1 MIDIEYAIF
10 NRVAMKVREVFPG
23 IFMMTGEYVR
33 SPSSFPAVS
42 LVEMDNGTRTDTIDS
57 GSNENHANVM
67 YEVNVYSNKSAGK
80 KSECKAIIALIDK
93 EMLAIGFSRVT
104 LTPVPN
110 EYDSTIYRMVARY
123 RASVSDNNTIY
134 RR

>member
-1 MIDIEYAIF
+1 MVDIENEVF
-10 NRVAMKVREVFPG
+10 DRVAKRVREQFPN
-23 IFMMTGEYVR
+23 IFMVGEYVK

-42 LVEMDNGTRTDTIDS
+42 LMEMDNSIRDITIDS

-67 YEVNVYSNKSAGK
+67 YEVNVYSNKTTGK
-80 KSECKAIIALIDK
+80 KSECKAIIALIDT
-93 EMLAIGFSRVT
+93 EMTEMGFVRST

-110 EYDSTIYRMVARY
+110 EYDSTIYRMVGRY
-123 RASVSDNNTIY
+123 RAAVSTDYKIY

>member
-1 MIDIEYAIF
+1 MIDIESAVF
-10 NRVAMKVREVFPG
+10 NAVATKVREQFPD
-23 IFMMTGEYVR
+23 IYMVGEYVK

-42 LVEMDNGTRTDTIDS
+42 LVEMDNAIRTDTIDS

-67 YEVNVYSNKSAGK
+67 YEVNVYSNKTTGK
-80 KSECKAIIALIDK
+80 KSECKAIIALIDN
-93 EMLAIGFSRVT
+93 EMMALGFVRFT

-110 EYDSTIYRMVARY
+110 MNDSTIYRMVGRY
-123 RASVSDNNTIY
+123 RATVSADNKIY

>member
-1 MIDIEYAIF
+1 MIDIENFVF
-10 NRVAMKVREVFPG
+10 NTVVARVREQYPN
-23 IFMMTGEYVR
+23 IYMAGEYVK

-42 LVEMDNGTRTDTIDS
+42 LVEMDNATRADTIDS

-67 YEVNVYSNKSAGK
+67 YEVNVYSNKTTGK
-80 KSECKAIIALIDK
+80 KSECKAIIALIDQ
-93 EMLAIGFSRVT
+93 EMLALGFARVT

-110 EYDSTIYRMVARY
+110 MNDSTIYRMVGRY
-123 RASVSDNNTIY
+123 RATVSSKHEII

>member
-1 MIDIEYAIF
+1 MIDIESAVF
-10 NRVAMKVREVFPG
+10 NRVATKVREVFPD
-23 IFMMTGEYVR
+23 IFFAGEYVK

-42 LVEMDNGTRTDTIDS
+42 LVEMDNSTRIDTIDS
-57 GSNENHANVM
+57 GSNENHVNVM
-67 YEVNVYSNKSAGK
+67 YEVNVYSNKTAGK
-80 KSECKAIIALIDK
+80 KSECREILALIDE
-93 EMLAIGFSRVT
+93 EMLAMGFSRST

-123 RASVSDNNTIY
+123 KATVSSDLKIF

>member
-1 MIDIEYAIF
+1 MIDIESAVF
-10 NRVAMKVREVFPG
+10 NAVATKVREQFPN
-23 IFMMTGEYVR
+23 IYMVGEYVK
-33 SPSSFPAVS
+33 SPSSFPSVS
-42 LVEMDNGTRTDTIDS
+42 LVEMDNAIRTDTIDS

-67 YEVNVYSNKSAGK
+67 YEVNVYSNKTTGK

-93 EMLAIGFSRVT
+93 EMLALGFVRFT

-110 EYDSTIYRMVARY
+110 MNDSTIYRMVGRY
-123 RASVSDNNTIY
+123 RATVSADNKIY

>member
-1 MIDIEYAIF
+1 MIDIEGEVF
-10 NRVAMKVREVFPG
+10 NRVATRVRGQFPN
-23 IFMMTGEYVR
+23 IFIVGEYVK

-42 LVEMDNGTRTDTIDS
+42 LVEMDNSTRTDTIDS

-67 YEVNVYSNKSAGK
+67 YEVEVYSNKTTGK
-80 KSECKAIIALIDK
+80 KSECKAIIALIDE
-93 EMLAIGFSRVT
+93 EMIALGFSRVT

-110 EYDSTIYRMVARY
+110 MNDSTIYRMVGRY
-123 RASVSDNNTIY
+123 RATVSSKHEII

>member
-1 MIDIEYAIF
+1 MIDIENEVF
-10 NRVAMKVREVFPG
+10 NRVATRVREQFPD
-23 IFMMTGEYVR
+23 IFMVGEYVS

-42 LVEMDNGTRTDTIDS
+42 LTEMDNAIRETTIDS
-57 GSNENHANVM
+57 GSNENHVNVM
-67 YEVNVYSNKSAGK
+67 YEVNVYSNKTTGK
-80 KSECKAIIALIDK
+80 KSECKSILALIDE
-93 EMLAIGFSRVT
+93 EMTAMGFVRST

-123 RASVSDNNTIY
+123 RAAVSTNHKIF

>member
-1 MIDIEYAIF
+1 MIDIENEVF
-10 NRVAMKVREVFPG
+10 DRVAKLVREQFPN
-23 IFMMTGEYVR
+23 IFMAGEYVK

-42 LVEMDNGTRTDTIDS
+42 LMEMDNSIRESTVDS

-67 YEVNVYSNKSAGK
+67 YEVNVYSNKTNVK
-80 KSECKAIIALIDK
+80 KSECKSIIALIDT
-93 EMLAIGFSRVT
+93 EMTAMGFVRST

-110 EYDSTIYRMVARY
+110 EYDSTIYRMVGRY
-123 RASVSDNNTIY
+123 RAAVSSDHKIF

>member
-1 MIDIEYAIF
+1 MIDIENAVF
-10 NRVAMKVREVFPG
+10 NQVATKVRDAFPD
-23 IFMMTGEYVR
+23 IFMVGEYVH

-42 LVEMDNGTRTDTIDS
+42 IVEMENSTRIETIDS

-67 YEVNVYSNKSAGK
+67 YEVNVYSNKTVGK
-80 KSECKAIIALIDK
+80 KSECKAIISLIDE
-93 EMLAIGFSRVT
+93 EMLAMGFSRST

-110 EYDSTIYRMVARY
+110 EYDSTIYRMVGRY
-123 RASVSDNNTIY
+123 RAAVSSKHEIY